1 LQCRLQAAL
10 PGVRNLAHRFRTP
23 PSFLWDKDTMSFVER
38 LFTVIARAMLY
49 VATAALL
56 LLTFLVVLSSLMR
69 YVYGAPFSF
78 TEELV
83 ALLYMSSIFLALPL
97 ATAERVH
104 VAIAVLP
111 KKVMH
116 LLRYPLRL
124 LACLIM
130 IAFCVW
136 FTIVAYEFMAQSYN
150 FHSRSEQAEILL
162 WPWMAIMPVSMGFV
176 VLIAIL
182 HLIQGIDPSAE
193 AAAAPDSDVSLK
205 GDAL

>member
-1 LQCRLQAAL
+1 
-10 PGVRNLAHRFRTP
+10 
-23 PSFLWDKDTMSFVER
+23 MSMVER

-69 YVYGAPFSF
+69 YVYGSPYSF

-136 FTIVAYEFMAQSYN
+136 FSIVAYEFVAQSYAFN
-150 FHSRSEQAEILL
+150 SKSEQAEILL
-162 WPWMAIMPVSMGFV
+162 WPWMAVMPISMGFV
-176 VLIAIL
+176 VIISIL
-182 HLIQGIDPSAE
+182 HLIQSIDPSAE
-193 AAAAPDSDVSLK
+193 PPPESENDAALK

>member
-1 LQCRLQAAL
+1 
-10 PGVRNLAHRFRTP
+10 
-23 PSFLWDKDTMSFVER
+23 MSFVER

-136 FTIVAYEFMAQSYN
+136 FTIVAYEFMAQSYSFN
-150 FHSRSEQAEILL
+150 SRSEQAEILL

>member
-1 LQCRLQAAL
+1 
-10 PGVRNLAHRFRTP
+10 
-23 PSFLWDKDTMSFVER
+23 MSIVER
-38 LFTVIARAMLY
+38 LFTVVARAMLY
-49 VATAALL
+49 MATAALL

-83 ALLYMSSIFLALPL
+83 ALLYMTSIFLAVPL

-111 KKVMH
+111 KKLMH

-136 FTIVAYEFMAQSYN
+136 FTIVAYEFTAQSYS

-162 WPWMAIMPVSMGFV
+162 WPWMAIMPVSMAFV
-176 VLIAIL
+176 VLISIL
-182 HLIQGIDPSAE
+182 HLVQGIDPSAE
-193 AAAAPDSDVSLK
+193 TAPSPDSDVSLK

>member
-1 LQCRLQAAL
+1 M
-10 PGVRNLAHRFRTP
+10 NIF
-23 PSFLWDKDTMSFVER
+23 ER
-38 LFTVIARAMLY
+38 VFTFIARAMQF

-56 LLTFLVVLSSLMR
+56 LLTSLVVLSSLMR
-69 YVYGAPFSF
+69 YVYGSPFSF

-97 ATAERVH
+97 ATAERIH

-111 KKVMH
+111 KKLMH

-136 FTIVAYEFMAQSYN
+136 FTLVAYEFMAQSYSFN
-150 FHSRSEQAEILL
+150 SRSEQAEILL

-176 VLIAIL
+176 VVISIL
-182 HLIQGIDPSAE
+182 HLIQSIDPSAE
-193 AAAAPDSDVSLK
+193 AAPAPYSDVSLK

>member
-1 LQCRLQAAL
+1 
-10 PGVRNLAHRFRTP
+10 
-23 PSFLWDKDTMSFVER
+23 MSFVER
-38 LFTVIARAMLY
+38 LFTVIARTMLY

-83 ALLYMSSIFLALPL
+83 ALLYMSSIFLAVPL
-97 ATAERVH
+97 ATVERVH

-111 KKVMH
+111 KKLMH

-136 FTIVAYEFMAQSYN
+136 FTVVAYEFMAQSYS

-176 VLIAIL
+176 VLISLL

-193 AAAAPDSDVSLK
+193 AAPASDSDVSLK

>member
-1 LQCRLQAAL
+1 MR
-10 PGVRNLAHRFRTP
+10 
-23 PSFLWDKDTMSFVER
+23 FVER
-38 LFTVIARAMLY
+38 LFTFIARAMLY

-69 YVYGAPFSF
+69 YVYGSPYSF

-111 KKVMH
+111 KKVML
-116 LLRYPLRL
+116 LLRYPLRI

-130 IAFCVW
+130 ICFCVW
-136 FTIVAYEFMAQSYN
+136 FSIVAYEFVAQSYN
-150 FHSRSEQAEILL
+150 FNSKSEQAEILL
-162 WPWMAIMPVSMGFV
+162 WPWMAIMPISMGFV
-176 VLIAIL
+176 VIIAIL
-182 HLIQGIDPSAE
+182 HLIQSIDPSAGE
-193 AAAAPDSDVSLK
+193 PAESTSDVSLK

>member
-1 LQCRLQAAL
+1 
-10 PGVRNLAHRFRTP
+10 
-23 PSFLWDKDTMSFVER
+23 MSVVER

-56 LLTFLVVLSSLMR
+56 LLTFLVVLSSVMR

-83 ALLYMSSIFLALPL
+83 ALLYMTSIFLAVPL
-97 ATAERVH
+97 ATAERIH

-111 KKVMH
+111 RKIMH
-116 LLRYPLRL
+116 LLRYPLRI

-130 IAFCVW
+130 IVFCVW
-136 FTIVAYEFMAQSYN
+136 FTIVAYEFVAQSYA

-162 WPWMAIMPVSMGFV
+162 WPWMAIMPISMIFV
-176 VLIAIL
+176 ALISIL
-182 HLIQGIDPSAE
+182 HLIQSINPSAE
-193 AAAAPDSDVSLK
+193 PPPESESDAALK

>member
-1 LQCRLQAAL
+1 
-10 PGVRNLAHRFRTP
+10 
-23 PSFLWDKDTMSFVER
+23 MSVIER
-38 LFTVIARAMLY
+38 LFTIVARAMLY

-83 ALLYMSSIFLALPL
+83 ALLYMTSIFLAVPL
-97 ATAERVH
+97 ATVDRIH

-111 KKVMH
+111 SKIMH
-116 LLRYPLRL
+116 LLRYPLRI
-124 LACLIM
+124 LACLVM

-136 FTIVAYEFMAQSYN
+136 FTIVAYEFVAQSYA

-162 WPWMAIMPVSMGFV
+162 WPWMAIMPISMIFV
-176 VLIAIL
+176 ALISIL
-182 HLIQGIDPSAE
+182 HLIQSINPSAE
-193 AAAAPDSDVSLK
+193 PPPASESDVVLK